1 MIIPFKTVTEV
12 ISTLLTSGGWKA
24 TKYLDERYIIN
35 ATRRAHKRKFNVRD
49 NVEIVLTIGRPNYA
63 ERAFIKTCKKA
74 KESFPVK
81 KIQIKF
87 VPKKK

>member
-1 MIIPFKTVTEV
+1 MNIPFKTVTQTIE
-12 ISTLLTSGGWKA
+12 TLLTTGGWIA
-24 TKYLDERYIIN
+24 TKYLDERLIVR

-63 ERAFIKTCKKA
+63 ERAFIRACKKA
-74 KESFPVK
+74 KEPFPVK